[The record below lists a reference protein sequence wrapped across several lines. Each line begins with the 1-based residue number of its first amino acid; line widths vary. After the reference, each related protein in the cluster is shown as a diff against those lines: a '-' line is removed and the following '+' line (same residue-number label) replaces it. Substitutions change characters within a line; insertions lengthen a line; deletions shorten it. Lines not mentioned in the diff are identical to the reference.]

1 MLVRKIQNVI
11 KEHFKNNPNKVLIV
25 DGARQIGKSY
35 IIRFVGKQMFENFI
49 EINMLDDKR
58 EKRRFEHVSSVEDFY
73 MCLSALAGNLMKE
86 KENTLVFIDEI
97 QAYPQLLTLLKF
109 LQDDGRFTYIASGSQ
124 LGIALHET
132 LSVPG
137 GRIRI
142 EHMYPL
148 DFEEFL
154 WANDFGE
161 EAISFIKKKF
171 ESHEGLEE
179 GMHRVLLD
187 LFRKYLLIGGLP
199 DAVNAFVKTHNIVLV
214 REVHE
219 QIRQLYEEDASQYD
233 MEHKLCIKRVYQ
245 LLPSYLENRKKRV
258 VFNAVEGTK
267 GKRSSDYLEEFE
279 YLVSSG
285 IALEVKA
292 ISNPSFPL
300 VMSCQKNLLKLYLND
315 VGLLTNVMY
324 RYNIDSI
331 MRDEVSVNLG
341 SVYESVV
348 ASELRAHGYD
358 LYYYDNRSKGEV
370 DFLIDDFDTLSS
382 VPVEVKSGKDY
393 TIHRALDRFASN
405 EDYHIQKAL
414 VLSNER
420 EVRKIGKMEYLPI
433 YYVMFLKP
441 SSPKQVILP

>member
-1 MLVRKIQNVI
+1 MLVRKIQNI
-11 KEHFKNNPNKVLIV
+11 IREHFKNDSNKILII

-35 IIRFVGKQMFENFI
+35 IIRFVGKQMFGNFI
-49 EINMLDDKR
+49 EVNMLDDKR
-58 EKRRFEHVSSVEDFY
+58 EKRRFEHVSSVDDFY
-73 MCLSALAGNLMKE
+73 MSLSAIAGSMMKE

-109 LQDDGRFTYIASGSQ
+109 LQDDGRFTYIVSGSQ

-161 EAISFIKKKF
+161 ESISFIRKKF
-171 ESHEGLEE
+171 ESCLSLDEST
-179 GMHRVLLD
+179 HRQMLG

-199 DAVNAFVKTHNIVLV
+199 DAVNKFVETHNIVLV

-219 QIRQLYEEDASQYD
+219 QIRLLYEEDASQYD
-233 MEHKLCIKRVYQ
+233 TEHKLSIKRVYQ

-258 VFNAVEGTK
+258 VFNAIEGTK
-267 GKRSSDYLEEFE
+267 GKRSSDYLAEFE

-300 VMSCQKNLLKLYLND
+300 VLSCQKNLLKLYLND

-324 RYNIDSI
+324 RYNIDPI
-331 MRDEVSVNLG
+331 MRDETSVNLG

-370 DFLIDDFDTLSS
+370 DFLIDDYDTLSS

-405 EDYHIQKAL
+405 EDYQIKKAL

-420 EVRKIGKMEYLPI
+420 EVLVKGKMVYLPI

-441 SSPKQVILP
+441 SSPKQVIL

>member
-1 MLVRKIQNVI
+1 MLVRKIQNII
-11 KEHFKNNPNKVLIV
+11 KEHFKNDSNKILII

-35 IIRFVGKQMFENFI
+35 IIRFVGKQMFGNFI
-49 EINMLDDKR
+49 EVNMLDDKR
-58 EKRRFEHVSSVEDFY
+58 EKRRFEHVSSVDDFY
-73 MCLSALAGNLMKE
+73 MSLSAIAGSMMKE

-109 LQDDGRFTYIASGSQ
+109 LQDDGRFTYIVSGSQ

-161 EAISFIKKKF
+161 EAISFIRKKF
-171 ESHEGLEE
+171 ESCLSLDEST
-179 GMHRVLLD
+179 HRQLLG

-199 DAVNAFVKTHNIVLV
+199 DAVNKFVETHNIVLV

-219 QIRQLYEEDASQYD
+219 QIRLLYEEDASQYD
-233 MEHKLCIKRVYQ
+233 TEHKLSIKRVYQ

-258 VFNAVEGTK
+258 VFNAIEGKK
-267 GKRSSDYLEEFE
+267 GKRGSDYLMEFE

-300 VMSCQKNLLKLYLND
+300 VLSCQKSLLKLYLND

-324 RYNIDSI
+324 QYNIDSI
-331 MRDEVSVNLG
+331 MRDEASVNLG

-370 DFLIDDFDTLSS
+370 DFLIDDYDTLSS

-405 EDYHIQKAL
+405 EDYQIKKAL

-420 EVRKIGKMEYLPI
+420 EVLSKGKMVYLPI

-441 SSPKQVILP
+441 SSPKQVIL

>member
-1 MLVRKIQNVI
+1 MLVRKIQNI
-11 KEHFKNNPNKVLIV
+11 IEEHFRNNPNKILII

-58 EKRRFEHVSSVEDFY
+58 EKRRFEHVSSVDDFY
-73 MCLSALAGNLMKE
+73 MSLSAVAGNLMKD

-154 WANDFGE
+154 WANDFGT
-161 EAISFIKKKF
+161 EAVSFIKKRF
-171 ESHEGLEE
+171 DLCEGLDETT
-179 GMHRVLLD
+179 HRILLD

-199 DAVNAFVKTHNIVLV
+199 DAVNKFVETHNIVLV
-214 REVHE
+214 REIHE

-233 MEHKLCIKRVYQ
+233 KEHKLSIKRIYQ

-258 VFNAVEGTK
+258 VFNAIEGTK
-267 GKRSSDYLEEFE
+267 GKRNSDYLEEFE

-300 VMSCQKNLLKLYLND
+300 VSSCQKNLLKLYLND

-331 MRDEVSVNLG
+331 MRDETSVNLG

-370 DFLIDDFDTLSS
+370 DFLIDDFDSLSA

-393 TIHRALDRFASN
+393 TIHRALDRFVSN
-405 EDYHIQKAL
+405 EDYHIRKAL
-414 VLSNER
+414 ILSNER
-420 EVRKIGKMEYLPI
+420 ECRVDGKMHYLPI
-433 YYVMFLKP
+433 YYVMFLRP
-441 SSPKQVILP
+441 SSPKQVIL

>member
-1 MLVRKIQNVI
+1 MLVRKIQNI
-11 KEHFKNNPNKVLIV
+11 IEEHFRNNPNKILII

-58 EKRRFEHVSSVEDFY
+58 EKRRFEHVSSVDDFY
-73 MCLSALAGNLMKE
+73 MSLSAVAGNLMKD

-154 WANDFGE
+154 WANDFGT
-161 EAISFIKKKF
+161 EAVSFIKKRF
-171 ESHEGLEE
+171 DLCEGLDETT
-179 GMHRVLLD
+179 HRILLD

-199 DAVNAFVKTHNIVLV
+199 DAVNKFVETHNIVLV
-214 REVHE
+214 REIHE

-233 MEHKLCIKRVYQ
+233 KEHKLSIKRIYQ

-258 VFNAVEGTK
+258 VFNAIEGTK
-267 GKRSSDYLEEFE
+267 GKRNSDYLEEFE

-300 VMSCQKNLLKLYLND
+300 VSSCQKNLLKLYLND

-331 MRDEVSVNLG
+331 MRDETSVNLG

-370 DFLIDDFDTLSS
+370 DFLIDDFDSLSA

-393 TIHRALDRFASN
+393 TIHRALDRFVSN
-405 EDYHIQKAL
+405 EDYHIRKAL
-414 VLSNER
+414 VLSNGQEIR
-420 EVRKIGKMEYLPI
+420 VEGKMLYLPI
-433 YYVMFLKP
+433 YYVMFLRP
-441 SSPKQVILP
+441 SSPKQVIL